1 MTLVKRPLSL
11 AREYAQ
17 RLLRPL
23 VVALTTL
30 LLSSILMAWAIRE
43 STTAQQHLHAATNQ
57 LAQAQSRISKS
68 NEEERALRDDLL
80 QYQRLVNLGM
90 VGPERRLDWIDSI
103 AMIKSQRR
111 LFDISYTLEAQ
122 KPADYPGLI
131 ASKAENAILVSRLKL
146 NMQLLHEND
155 LLYFFDDFSASART
169 MTSLRGCKLARNV
182 NEGAV
187 PDKARLRAECVL
199 DLLTARQAR
208 RPDDIR

>member
-1 MTLVKRPLSL
+1 MTQVKRPLRL
-11 AREYAQ
+11 ATEYAQ
-17 RLLRPL
+17 RLFRPL
-23 VVALTTL
+23 FVAITTL
-30 LLSSILMAWAIRE
+30 LLSVTLMAWTIRE
-43 STTAQQHLHAATNQ
+43 SDTAQQHLNAATNQ

-68 NEEERALRDDLL
+68 NEEERELRNDLL

-131 ASKAENAILVSRLKL
+131 TSKAEYAILVSRLKL

-155 LLYFFDDFSASART
+155 LVHFFDDFSAAART
-169 MTSLRGCKLARNV
+169 MTSLQECKLMRHV
-182 NEGAV
+182 NEGVATG
-187 PDKARLRAECVL
+187 KARLRAECVL
-199 DLLTARQAR
+199 DLLTAREAR
-208 RPDDIR
+208 RPDDIH